1 MASRSYGQHCALAKS
16 LDLVGDRWTLLVVR
30 DLLEGPRR
38 YGDLLASLAPIA
50 TDMLAGRLRDLEAHG
65 LVRKHT
71 LPKPASTTVY
81 ELTAD
86 GRALEDVINA
96 YTRWGRHLIE
106 TRAPGDAVRPE
117 WLIRAVRAF
126 VREDRDGPPVA
137 VRLVTPEGQ
146 ATVEIG
152 PDRVD
157 VCEDG
162 TAPDVTLTGEAEALG
177 AAMDPAQVPA
187 LVADG
192 RLVIDGDPAAVRRL
206 AKVFAPPRIRS

>member
-50 TDMLAGRLRDLEAHG
+50 TDMLAGRLRDLEANG
-65 LVRKHT
+65 LVRKRT
-71 LPKPASTTVY
+71 LPKPAGGTVY
-81 ELTAD
+81 ELTPD

-96 YTRWGRHLIE
+96 YIRWGRHLIE

-126 VREDRDGPPVA
+126 IREDRDGPPVT
-137 VRLVTPEGQ
+137 VRLVTPEGE
-146 ATVEIG
+146 ATVVIG
-152 PDRVD
+152 PDSV
-157 VCEDG
+157 VAGEDG
-162 TAPDVTLTGEAEALG
+162 AAVDVTLTGEAEVLG
-177 AAMDPAQVPA
+177 AAMDPAQVPG

-192 RLVIDGDPAAVRRL
+192 RLVIDGDPAAVKRL
-206 AKVFAPPRIRS
+206 AKVFAPPRIRG

>member
-30 DLLEGPRR
+30 DLLDGPKR
-38 YGDLLASLAPIA
+38 YGDLLGTLAPIA

-81 ELTAD
+81 ELTDD

-126 VREDRDGPPVA
+126 VRADRDGPPVT
-137 VRLVTPEGQ
+137 VCLVTPEGQ
-146 ATVEIG
+146 ATVAIG
-152 PDRVD
+152 PESVD
-157 VCEDG
+157 ACEDA
-162 TAPDVTLTGEAEALG
+162 APADVTLTGEAEVLG
-177 AAMDPAQVPA
+177 AAMDPAQVPG
-187 LVADG
+187 LLADG
-192 RLVIDGDPAAVRRL
+192 RLEIEGDPDAVARL
-206 AKVFAPPRIRS
+206 AKAFAPPRVRG

>member
-16 LDLVGDRWTLLVVR
+16 LDMVGDRWTLLVVR
-30 DLLEGPRR
+30 DLLEGPLR
-38 YGDLLASLAPIA
+38 YGDLLSSLAPIS

-65 LVRKHT
+65 LVRKRT
-71 LPKPASTTVY
+71 LPKPASGAVY
-81 ELTAD
+81 ELTDD

-96 YTRWGRHLIE
+96 YQRWGRHLIE
-106 TRAPGDAVRPE
+106 TRAPGDAVRPA

-126 VREDRDGPPVA
+126 VREDRAGPPVT

-146 ATVEIG
+146 AVIEIG

-157 VCEDG
+157 VCED
-162 TAPDVTLTGEAEALG
+162 AKAVDVTLSGEAEVLG

-187 LVADG
+187 LLADG
-192 RLVIDGDPAAVRRL
+192 RLVIDGDPAAVERV
-206 AKVFAPPRIRS
+206 AKAFAPPRIRG

>member
-30 DLLEGPRR
+30 DLLEGPKR
-38 YGDLLASLAPIA
+38 YGDLLGSLAPIA

-65 LVRKHT
+65 LVRKRT

-81 ELTAD
+81 ELTED
-86 GRALEDVINA
+86 GQALEDVINA

-106 TRAPGDAVRPE
+106 TRVPGDAVRPE

-126 VREDRDGPPVA
+126 VRADRDGPPVT
-137 VRLVTPEGQ
+137 VRLMTPEGQ
-146 ATVEIG
+146 ATVEIS

-157 VCEDG
+157 ACEDG
-162 TAPDVTLTGEAEALG
+162 TAADVTLTGEADVLG

-206 AKVFAPPRIRS
+206 AKVFAPPRVRS

>member
-30 DLLEGPRR
+30 DLLEGPKR

-50 TDMLAGRLRDLEAHG
+50 TDMLAGRLRDLEANG
-65 LVRKHT
+65 LVHKRT

-81 ELTAD
+81 ELTGD

-126 VREDRDGPPVA
+126 VREGRIGPPVT
-137 VRLVTPEGQ
+137 VRLVTPEGE

-157 VCEDG
+157 AREDG
-162 TAPDVTLTGEAEALG
+162 SAVDVTLTGEAEVLG
-177 AAMDPAQVPA
+177 AAMDPVQVPG
-187 LVADG
+187 LLADG
-192 RLVIDGDPAAVRRL
+192 RLVVDGDPDAVTRL
-206 AKVFAPPRIRS
+206 AKAFAPPRVRG

>member
-30 DLLEGPRR
+30 DLLEGPKR
-38 YGDLLASLAPIA
+38 YGDLLGSLAPIA

-65 LVRKHT
+65 LVRKRT

-81 ELTAD
+81 ELTED
-86 GRALEDVINA
+86 GQALEDVINA

-126 VREDRDGPPVA
+126 VRADRDGPPVT
-137 VRLVTPEGQ
+137 VRLMTPEGQ
-146 ATVEIG
+146 ATVEIS

-157 VCEDG
+157 ACEDG
-162 TAPDVTLTGEAEALG
+162 TAADVTLTGEADVLG

-206 AKVFAPPRIRS
+206 AKVFAPPRVRS

>member
-30 DLLEGPRR
+30 DLLEGPKR
-38 YGDLLASLAPIA
+38 YGDLLGSLAPIA

-65 LVRKHT
+65 LVHKRT

-81 ELTAD
+81 ELTDD

-106 TRAPGDAVRPE
+106 TREPGDTVRPE

-126 VREDRDGPPVA
+126 VSADRDGPPVT

-152 PDRVD
+152 PDRID
-157 VCEDG
+157 ACEDG
-162 TAPDVTLTGEAEALG
+162 AVVDVTLTGEAEVLG

-192 RLVIDGDPAAVRRL
+192 RLVIDGDPAAVSRL
-206 AKVFAPPRIRS
+206 AKAFAPPRIRS

>member
-30 DLLEGPRR
+30 DLLEGPKR
-38 YGDLLASLAPIA
+38 YGDLLGSLAPIA

-65 LVRKHT
+65 LVHKRT

-81 ELTAD
+81 DLTDD

-106 TRAPGDAVRPE
+106 TREPGDTVRPE

-126 VREDRDGPPVA
+126 VSTDRDGLPVT

-152 PDRVD
+152 PDRID
-157 VCEDG
+157 AREDG
-162 TAPDVTLTGEAEALG
+162 TVVDVTLTGEAEVLG

-192 RLVIDGDPAAVRRL
+192 RLVIDGDAAAVRQL
-206 AKVFAPPRIRS
+206 AKVFAPPRIRG

>member
-30 DLLEGPRR
+30 DLLDGPKR
-38 YGDLLASLAPIA
+38 YGDLLNSLAPIA
-50 TDMLAGRLRDLEAHG
+50 TDMLAGRLRDLEANG
-65 LVRKHT
+65 LVHRRT
-71 LPKPASTTVY
+71 LPKPAATAVY
-81 ELTAD
+81 ELTDD

-126 VREDRDGPPVA
+126 VHVDRDGPPVT
-137 VRLVTPEGQ
+137 VCLVTPEGQ

-157 VCEDG
+157 ACEDG
-162 TAPDVTLTGEAEALG
+162 TPADVTLTGEAEVLG

-192 RLVIDGDPAAVRRL
+192 RLVIDGDPAAVGRL
-206 AKVFAPPRIRS
+206 AKVFAPPRARG

>member
-16 LDLVGDRWTLLVVR
+16 LDMVGDRWTLLVVR
-30 DLLEGPRR
+30 DLLEGPLR
-38 YGDLLASLAPIA
+38 YGDLLSSLAPIS
-50 TDMLAGRLRDLEAHG
+50 TDMLAGRLRDLEANG

-81 ELTAD
+81 ELTDD

-96 YTRWGRHLIE
+96 YSRWGRHLIE
-106 TRAPGDAVRPE
+106 TRAPGDAMRPE
-117 WLIRAVRAF
+117 WLIRSVRAF
-126 VREDRDGPPVA
+126 VRADRDGPPVT
-137 VRLVTPEGQ
+137 VCLVTPEGQ

-152 PDRVD
+152 PDRID
-157 VCEDG
+157 ACEDG
-162 TAPDVTLTGEAEALG
+162 TVPDVTLTGEAEVLG

-192 RLVIDGDPAAVRRL
+192 SLVIDGDPAAVRQL